1 MALFF
6 GILMGIGLLYLLLVI
21 VGGLGD
27 VFNLDGTL
35 ESLGLGGL
43 FGIEGLDGVDDLSG
57 LADAADAADA
67 ADVTSA
73 GGEAEG
79 IGCMVLSAFMAM
91 FGAVGLVGT
100 ISGRPLWITLL
111 VGVVISYAVARS
123 VAELLKYVFRQQDN
137 DAFSMT
143 DLIGMTARSTI
154 NADAGTTGEVMLE
167 LGRVLKYPVREVN
180 GATLSRGDE
189 VRVVG
194 LDGRYLQ
201 VEKIST

>member
-6 GILMGIGLLYLLLVI
+6 GILMGLGLLYLLLVI

-43 FGIEGLDGVDDLSG
+43 FGLDDLAG
-57 LADAADAADA
+57 IADAADAAEI
-67 ADVTSA
+67 TSA

-100 ISGRPLWITLL
+100 LTGRPLWITLA

-123 VAELLKYVFRQQDN
+123 VAELLKYVFRQQGN
-137 DAFSMT
+137 DAFST
-143 DLIGMTARSTI
+143 SDLVGLTARATI
-154 NADAGTTGEVMLE
+154 NAGAGETGEVMLE

-180 GATLSRGDE
+180 GAALARGDE
-189 VRVVG
+189 VRVVSV
-194 LDGRYLQ
+194 DGRFLN
-201 VEKIST
+201 VEKNATE

>member
-6 GILMGIGLLYLLLVI
+6 GTLMGIGLLYLLLVI
-21 VGGLGD
+21 AGGLGD

-35 ESLGLGGL
+35 ESMGLGGL
-43 FGIEGLDGVDDLSG
+43 FGIDDLSG
-57 LADAADAADA
+57 IADAADAADA

-100 ISGRPLWITLL
+100 LTGRPLWITLI
-111 VGVVISYAVARS
+111 VGVVMSYAVARS

-137 DAFSMT
+137 DAFSMN

-154 NADAGTTGEVMLE
+154 KADAGTTGEVMVE
-167 LGRVLKYPVREVN
+167 LGRVLKFPVREVN
-180 GATLSRGDE
+180 GAALARGDQ
-189 VRVVG
+189 VVVVG
-194 LDGRYLQ
+194 VDGRFLE
-201 VEKIST
+201 VEKITT